1 MKNYEAT
8 VITWDGMEIEISFFR
23 KWSKAFFK
31 SCDFNLCHF
40 QVTTLSPERAA
51 LPITGT
57 GYRSIFITE
66 PEIADFANPVD
77 YVIAMLDDAAKS
89 PEWQATREK
98 AQQYTL
104 F

>member
-1 MKNYEAT
+1 MENYEISR
-8 VITWDGMEIEISFFR
+8 ITWDGIEIEIGFCR
-23 KWSKAFFK
+23 NWTKAFSK
-31 SCDFNLCHF
+31 DDEFNVSHIE
-40 QVTTLSPERAA
+40 VRSLSPERAA

-57 GYRSIFITE
+57 GYRSIFINE
-66 PEIADFANPVD
+66 PEVAEFSHPVD